1 MTDWS
6 DAEDREQAALDA
18 ARLHEWATERRI
30 DARDAEIARLRAE
43 IARLRGEV
51 DGLRALVDALDPPG
65 APGTALG
72 RAYRPDVTSGTVP
85 TLNGAVAACRV
96 CRGETGTPCH
106 PDPTE
111 GDQA

>member
-1 MTDWS
+1 MNTTH
-6 DAEDREQAALDA
+6 RETVIEFLDVA
-18 ARLHEWATERRI
+18 GEV
-30 DARDAEIARLRAE
+30 DG
-43 IARLRGEV
+43 LRGEV